1 MKIGVYVVW
10 AAVASA
16 TGLLVLVGYFVDL
29 ALFDL
34 LRLLLIQWAVLLA
47 AASLLIGLFNLL
59 MVHWTKVSIQ
69 DFGWPYSALLI
80 LVFMVTLALGLIFGP
95 DYEVVLLL
103 FQYVQVPIE
112 ASLLALL
119 AITLTVAAF
128 RMLARRRDMMSV
140 VFLMTALIVLAG
152 SAPPP
157 TGGQTPQALAIARA
171 WITQV
176 WAAAGARGILIGVAL
191 GSVTAGLRV
200 LMASDRPYG
209 E

>member
-1 MKIGVYVVW
+1 MKLGAYILW

-16 TGLLVLVGYFVDL
+16 TGLLVLLGYFMNV
-29 ALFDL
+29 ALLDG

-47 AASLLIGLFNLL
+47 AGSLLIGLFNLL
-59 MVHWTKVSIQ
+59 AVHWNKVSLQ
-69 DFGWPYSALLI
+69 DEGWPYSAILI
-80 LVFMVTLALGLIFGP
+80 LIFMVTLVLGLIFGP

-119 AITLTVAAF
+119 AITLTAAAF
-128 RMLARRRDMMSV
+128 RMLSRRRDMMSV
-140 VFLMTALIVLAG
+140 VFLITALLVLAG
-152 SAPPP
+152 TAPLP

-176 WAAAGARGILIGVAL
+176 WAAAGARGILLGVAL

-200 LMASDRPYG
+200 LMAADRPYG